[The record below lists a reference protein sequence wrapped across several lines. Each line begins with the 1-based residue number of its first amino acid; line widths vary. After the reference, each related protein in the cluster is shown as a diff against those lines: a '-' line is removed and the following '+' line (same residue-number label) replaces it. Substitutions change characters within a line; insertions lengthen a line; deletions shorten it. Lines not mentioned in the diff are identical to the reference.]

1 MILSILGILIGF
13 VFLVKGADFL
23 VDGGSNIAKKFHIPE
38 IVIGM
43 TIVSI
48 GTSMPELM
56 VSVDSALNGFSDI
69 SVGNVIGSNMANLFL
84 ILGVCAMIKNLPY
97 KKQTKFIESGMAIFF
112 TVLFL
117 LFANNG
123 EENIITRNEG
133 FILTGFC
140 ILFIIY
146 NIIMAKVGEK
156 FDGVPDEVRTEK
168 NDNISVLKSIFFIVI
183 GCIGLKF
190 GGDFVVNSAVKIAK
204 TVGITEKLISLTII
218 AIGTSLPE
226 LVTSI
231 TATKKNDVDMAIGNI
246 IGSGIFNILLIIGV
260 SSILSPIK
268 YATNYNNDLLLL
280 LMGTVLFALFPFTG
294 EKDHMTRTN
303 GKAFFAIYV
312 IYFMN
317 TIYFGLV

>member
-1 MILSILGILIGF
+1 MILSILGILIGL
-13 VFLVKGADFL
+13 VLLVKGADFL

-84 ILGVCAMIKNLPY
+84 ILGVCAMMKNLPY
-97 KKQTKFIESGMAIFF
+97 KNQTKFIESGIAIFC
-112 TVLFL
+112 TVLLL

-123 EENIITRNEG
+123 GNNIITRNEG

-168 NDNISVLKSIFFIVI
+168 NDNISVPKSLFLIII
-183 GCIGLKF
+183 GCIALKF

-246 IGSGIFNILLIIGV
+246 IGSGIFNILLIIGF

>member
-1 MILSILGILIGF
+1 MILSILGILIGL
-13 VFLVKGADFL
+13 VLLVKGADFL

-84 ILGVCAMIKNLPY
+84 ILGVCAMMKNLPY
-97 KKQTKFIESGMAIFF
+97 KNQTKFIESGIAIFC
-112 TVLFL
+112 TVLLL

-123 EENIITRNEG
+123 GNNIITRNEG

-156 FDGVPDEVRTEK
+156 FDGVPDEVRAEK
-168 NDNISVLKSIFFIVI
+168 NEDISVPKSLFLIII
-183 GCIGLKF
+183 GCVALKF

-218 AIGTSLPE
+218 AIGTSQSL
-226 LVTSI
+226 
-231 TATKKNDVDMAIGNI
+231 
-246 IGSGIFNILLIIGV
+246 
-260 SSILSPIK
+260 
-268 YATNYNNDLLLL
+268 
-280 LMGTVLFALFPFTG
+280 
-294 EKDHMTRTN
+294 
-303 GKAFFAIYV
+303 
-312 IYFMN
+312 
-317 TIYFGLV
+317 

>member
-1 MILSILGILIGF
+1 MILSILGILIGL
-13 VFLVKGADFL
+13 VLLVKGADFL

-84 ILGVCAMIKNLPY
+84 ILGVCAMMKNLPY
-97 KKQTKFIESGMAIFF
+97 KNQTKFIESGIAIFC
-112 TVLFL
+112 TVLLL

-123 EENIITRNEG
+123 GNNIITRNEG

-156 FDGVPDEVRTEK
+156 FDGVPDEVRAEK
-168 NDNISVLKSIFFIVI
+168 NEDISVPKSLFLIII
-183 GCIGLKF
+183 GCVALKF

-246 IGSGIFNILLIIGV
+246 IGSGILNILLIIGF

-303 GKAFFAIYV
+303 GKAFFTIYV

-317 TIYFGLV
+317 TIYFELV